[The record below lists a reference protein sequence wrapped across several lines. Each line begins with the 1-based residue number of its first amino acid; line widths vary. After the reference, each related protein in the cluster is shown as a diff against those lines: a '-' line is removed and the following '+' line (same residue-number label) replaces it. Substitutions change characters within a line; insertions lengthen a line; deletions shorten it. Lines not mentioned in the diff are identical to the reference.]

1 MYLFRRVFWR
11 KSKEKFV
18 CTFDEQC
25 SILNAA
31 SSTRVTRIF
40 CVFFLLFF
48 QRSTES
54 EIQYGISCR
63 MIGMWNGDALKLHII
78 GRFLHAAC
86 LAVKRSAASNPII

>member
-40 CVFFLLFF
+40 CC
-48 QRSTES
+48 STES